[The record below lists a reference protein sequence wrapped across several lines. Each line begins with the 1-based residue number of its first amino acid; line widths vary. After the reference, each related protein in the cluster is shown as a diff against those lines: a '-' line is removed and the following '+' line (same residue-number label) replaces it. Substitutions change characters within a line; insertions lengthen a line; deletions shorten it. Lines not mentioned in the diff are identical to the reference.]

1 MIFEKTFISA
11 GTVTIKNG
19 FIVFPFVCLARRDGM
34 FENTIYLF
42 LGISFILNEFVEK
55 FKMKKNL
62 ALNRKLFTSIIYLVI
77 YQCRC

>member
-11 GTVTIKNG
+11 GTVTFKNG

-42 LGISFILNEFVEK
+42 LGIFFILNEFVEK
-55 FKMKKNL
+55 FKMKKNV
-62 ALNRKLFTSIIYLVI
+62 AFNRKLFTLIIYLVI
-77 YQCRC
+77 